1 MAWFFEGTGTQ
12 LGLSISATGNLNVYG
27 TCSQGCQPVGGD
39 LDIFHYVDGIEGSWS
54 LHSSHAAEREYDG
67 AGSGLKDFFE
77 QNQGRAAGLI
87 SYYGQDKQDPATV
100 GASILMSRPM
110 FEDTVS
116 LFKLAMGNPKIK
128 YVITLDFYGMSAAAS
143 TSEIPSLAEFVNP
156 DLKLRRADISN
167 EVTVSVLAETL
178 AEGRR

>member
-1 MAWFFEGTGTQ
+1 
-12 LGLSISATGNLNVYG
+12 
-27 TCSQGCQPVGGD
+27 
-39 LDIFHYVDGIEGSWS
+39 
-54 LHSSHAAEREYDG
+54 
-67 AGSGLKDFFE
+67 
-77 QNQGRAAGLI
+77 
-87 SYYGQDKQDPATV
+87 
-100 GASILMSRPM
+100 M